1 MSRLRVIT
9 FKASEDLL
17 ERLDTVARELG
28 LYRSEVIKAA
38 IHRFLSEYDGDDTV
52 SFDDVLASLRLT
64 VPNKNYSRRRLYSYI
79 AELMTV
85 LPKNDLKKVI
95 DRSRDPMTTT
105 LAIKTLVGDSHG

>member
-17 ERLDTVARELG
+17 ERLDSLAVRLG

-38 IHRFLSEYDGDDTV
+38 IHSFLMQYDGDDTV
-52 SFDDVLASLRLT
+52 SLDEVVSVLRSHVR
-64 VPNKNYSRRRLYSYI
+64 KNYSRDIVYSYI

-85 LPKNDLKKVI
+85 LPQNDLKKVI
-95 DRSRDPMTTT
+95 DRSKDPMTTT